1 MSFITPPIVT
11 CTFFLTK
18 KVIFHFDKYLSIMVF
33 QLKSYGTEP
42 EQEPNEVSLYFLV
55 CYY

>member
-1 MSFITPPIVT
+1 MFFKPPPIVT
-11 CTFFLTK
+11 CTFFFK
-18 KVIFHFDKYLSIMVF
+18 KKGIFHFDKYLSIMVF